1 MCSKRVRLI
10 YNGLSNAQGH
20 VQWTCRNVSS
30 NTQGHVRWTCHNVL
44 SNAQGTVD
52 MCLVIKRKVQNG
64 WDARVATWLLQPPH
78 PQGLQLTRPCCAS
91 HQHPM
96 TTLLTSCLTL
106 QICMVSCDKRE
117 PLNSTGL
124 KLNCLLNWTDL
135 SWTVCWAGVTCSMLN
150 CVELHW
156 HKLNCLLSW
165 TDLKLNCLLNW
176 SDFKLNCLLN
186 WTD

>member
-1 MCSKRVRLI
+1 MCSKRVGLI
-10 YNGLSNAQGH
+10 YNVLSSAQGHVQWTCCNVSSNAQGH
-20 VQWTCRNVSS
+20 VQWTCCNVSS
-30 NTQGHVRWTCHNVL
+30 NAQGHVQWTCCNVSSSAQGHVQWTCCNVL
-44 SNAQGTVD
+44 SSAQGTMD

-64 WDARVATWLLQPPH
+64 WDANVATWLLQPPH

-124 KLNCLLNWTDL
+124 KLNC
-135 SWTVCWAGVTCSMLN
+135 
-150 CVELHW
+150 VELDW
-156 HKLNCLLSW
+156 LKLNCLLSW
-165 TDLKLNCLLNW
+165 TDLKLNCLLG
-176 SDFKLNCLLN
+176 
-186 WTD
+186 WTDV